1 MSNASFQQLLSEQC
15 EVIVKKVTDDMQSDE
30 QYSFFINEIERIPVI
45 RKPILYRWW
54 FAEDSKP
61 MIALKKYLDEH
72 PTDIEMQQLFSQ
84 LEERK
89 FEGKKQKYYALY
101 FGKSNNG
108 YRRYIQHSTGNV
120 HTSTLRRTIH
130 SLLTDEEYNKPIH
143 EKQIDEI
150 LKECYF
156 EWAVIDK
163 EEESLVE
170 CIEAICIVHGTYP
183 LNIDGNPAINS
194 KWREHMM
201 NERGKVKDKK

>member
-1 MSNASFQQLLSEQC
+1 MATYKELILLHCSE
-15 EVIVKKVTDDMQSDE
+15 IVNQVLKDMKN
-30 QYSFFINEIERIPVI
+30 YRVGTGRIPIPKEPV
-45 RKPILYRWW
+45 LYRWW
-54 FAEDSKP
+54 FPANSEVVTLLSEWKGKDSKKP
-61 MIALKKYLDEH
+61 INLLDGVLTKKFPDGE
-72 PTDIEMQQLFSQ
+72 T
-84 LEERK
+84 
-89 FEGKKQKYYALY
+89 YYALY
-101 FGKSNNG
+101 FGKSNKG
-108 YRRYIQHSTGNV
+108 YRRYIQHSTGNI

-143 EKQIDEI
+143 EPQIDNI
-150 LKECYF
+150 LKDCYF

-163 EEESLVE
+163 EEENLVE

>member
-1 MSNASFQQLLSEQC
+1 MATYKDLILRHC
-15 EVIVKKVTDDMQSDE
+15 AGIVSQVLDNTENYRVGSG
-30 QYSFFINEIERIPVI
+30 RIPVP
-45 RKPILYRWW
+45 KEPILYRWW
-54 FAEDSKP
+54 FHSGSEVVKLLRAWKSKDSREP
-61 MIALKKYLDEH
+61 IDL
-72 PTDIEMQQLFSQ
+72 
-84 LEERK
+84 LEEVLTKK
-89 FEGKKQKYYALY
+89 FPDGETYYALY

-108 YRRYIQHSTGNV
+108 YRRFCQHSTGNI

-150 LKECYF
+150 LKDCYF

-194 KWREHMM
+194 KWREYMM
-201 NERGKVKDKK
+201 NERGKVKDK